1 MSVLG
6 WFSRRTLR
14 VRLMAIGLAGII
26 GALLLGG
33 GALYAA
39 TGAALDRAVRA
50 EARSSAQD
58 VAVLVNDGRL
68 PDPVPVSGAQLV
80 QVLDGQNR
88 VLSGS
93 VAADRLT
100 PVVTTAERSR
110 VLRGE
115 PVRVPGSRAGVA
127 GPLEV
132 AGVQAGPAEAPL
144 LVVAAVPTADLETSL
159 RVVRTLLLVAFPLVL
174 LVAGVIAWRVIG
186 SALRPVEA
194 LRRGAERIGEAAD
207 PGERLP
213 VPPTRDEVQALATTL
228 NGMLARLAD
237 ASARQRAFV
246 ADAAH
251 ELRSPLATMRTQL
264 EVAQRL
270 GEDDGLAADL
280 LPEVERLARIVD
292 DLLVLARAGAASS
305 SRRVEPVHLD
315 ALVPGVVSRY
325 AAARV
330 PVAVR
335 GAGADGPAPTGAAA
349 GAAAGAAVGASG
361 SFVVTGRPEELDRAL
376 SALLDNAVRHA
387 RSAVLVE
394 LSAVT
399 GPGDAGSARVTISDD
414 GTGIPAGDRER
425 VFDRFARLDD
435 ARDRDS
441 GGSGLG
447 LAIVRELVTRHGGRV
462 TLEDAAPGVRAV
474 VLLPLAGRDQDLGEG
489 ARDGRLS
496 PGPARS
502 R

>member
-1 MSVLG
+1 MSLG
-6 WFSRRTLR
+6 SWFSRRTLR
-14 VRLMAIGLAGII
+14 VRLMAIGLVGII

-33 GALYAA
+33 GVLYAA
-39 TGAALDRAVRA
+39 TGAALDRSVRA

-80 QVLDGQNR
+80 QVLDAQNR
-88 VLSGS
+88 VLAGS
-93 VAADRLT
+93 VTADRLT
-100 PVVTTAERSR
+100 PVVTPEERPR
-110 VLRGE
+110 VLRGD
-115 PVRVPGSRAGVA
+115 PVRVPGSRAGVS

-132 AGVQAGPAEAPL
+132 AGVAAGPASAPV
-144 LVVAAVPTADLETSL
+144 LVVAAVPTADLETSR
-159 RVVRTLLLVAFPLVL
+159 RVVRTLLLVAFPAFL
-174 LVAGVIAWRVIG
+174 LVIGAIAWRVIG

-194 LRRGAERIGEAAD
+194 LRRGAERIGDAAD

-213 VPPTRDEVQALATTL
+213 VPQTRDEVEALATTL
-228 NGMLARLAD
+228 NGMLARLSD
-237 ASARQRAFV
+237 ASTRQRAFV

-280 LPEVERLARIVD
+280 LPEVERLGRIVD
-292 DLLVLARAGAASS
+292 DLLVLARAGAPSP
-305 SRRVEPVHLD
+305 SRRLEPVDLTSL
-315 ALVPGVVSRY
+315 ATTVVARY

-330 PVAVR
+330 PVTVREGGGEGVR
-335 GAGADGPAPTGAAA
+335 GWGGRGWDRPGP
-349 GAAAGAAVGASG
+349 
-361 SFVVTGRPEELDRAL
+361 VVVQGRPEELDRAL

-387 RSAVLVE
+387 ASGVVVE
-394 LSAVT
+394 VSRHPAQD
-399 GPGDAGSARVTISDD
+399 GPDVARVIVSDD
-414 GTGIPAGDRER
+414 GSGIPEADRER

-447 LAIVRELVTRHGGRV
+447 LAIVRELVGRHGGRV
-462 TLEDAAPGVRAV
+462 RLEDAGPGTRAV
-474 VLLPLAGRDQDLGEG
+474 VLLPLERAGQDHGGVE
-489 ARDGRLS
+489 AGRLS
-496 PGPARS
+496 PGSGGSAG
-502 R
+502 